1 MNKRKFP
8 ALLRYD
14 RKYAILNN
22 CPDKTLKIERRH
34 ACAYPLPSLAAP
46 DLREV
51 MLKVPHTVL
60 EEIRLNNDIATVIGA
75 YFTLQRSGATFKAL
89 CPFHKEKTPS
99 FMVNPQRQT
108 YHCFGCGAGGDVF
121 RFMMDYEK
129 VDFMTAVKMLAQR
142 AGIRLKLESDGDD
155 DRGGK
160 DALYEINALVAKL
173 YQQFLLKRSEGE
185 AARKYLTSRDLP
197 SVIVEEFMI
206 GFAPE
211 RWDTVLNWAGKKFT
225 REQLEAAGLVIPARP
240 RTADPAPTEG
250 SARWYDRF
258 RNRLMFPIQDEQGRV
273 VGFSGRVLAAEAEG
287 AKYVNTPETALFHKG
302 RMLYALHKARRA
314 IVESRE
320 AIVCEGQ
327 IDVIRCHLAGFSTA
341 VAAQGTAFTADHARI
356 LKRYADSIVLVFDAD
371 RAGQDAA
378 LRAADTFLQ
387 VGLVVRI
394 AALPAGDDPDSLI
407 RRKDGAVAFKQLLN
421 DAKSALDFQIDVL
434 TGREK
439 PDTEAGL
446 MRLATA
452 VVATIARTPNAVQQ
466 SRLIQQ
472 AATRLAVPTTAL
484 QQELDKVLRHSR
496 RVAVTP
502 APQQTDPAMARP
514 NKELALA
521 EHLAANPELAGLVRK
536 YLPLELVTD
545 LSCRQVIQACLQAEQ
560 NKRDV
565 MSIIAEQDNEE
576 RDLSRFVAQALAA
589 PAKIKSDFA
598 TREESVKSLI
608 LGIRTAALQRRRKE
622 IARQCQSVR
631 VQMGSKLNSV
641 EGKNL
646 DLEYTQLGYDMA
658 KLKQW
663 DTAVPVMEV
672 M

>member
-1 MNKRKFP
+1 MPF
-8 ALLRYD
+8 
-14 RKYAILNN
+14 
-22 CPDKTLKIERRH
+22 
-34 ACAYPLPSLAAP
+34 
-46 DLREV
+46 
-51 MLKVPHTVL
+51 KVPHAVL
-60 EEIRLNNDIATVIGA
+60 EEIRLNSDVATVIGA
-75 YFTLQRSGATFKAL
+75 YFTLQRSGAVFKAL

-99 FMVNPQRQT
+99 FLVNPQRQT
-108 YHCFGCGAGGDVF
+108 YHCFGCGAGGDIF
-121 RFMMDYEK
+121 RFVMDYEK

-155 DRGGK
+155 GRPGK
-160 DALYEINALVAKL
+160 DELYEINAGVAKF
-173 YQQFLLKRSEGE
+173 YQQFLLKRPEGE
-185 AARKYLTSRDLP
+185 VARKYLASRDLP
-197 SVIVEEFMI
+197 AATVEEFMI

-211 RWDTVLNWAGKKFT
+211 RWDTVLRWAEKKHT
-225 REQLEAAGLVIPARP
+225 REQLEAAGLIIPAKPRP
-240 RTADPAPTEG
+240 EVSPPAAAPQAAGAPTPAEG

-273 VGFSGRVLAAEAEG
+273 VGFSGRVLDAKAET
-287 AKYVNTPETALFHKG
+287 AKYVNTPETVLFRKG
-302 RMLYALHKARRA
+302 HILYALHKARRA
-314 IVESRE
+314 IVDSRE

-327 IDVIRCHLAGFSTA
+327 IDVIRCHLAGFTTA

-378 LRAADTFLQ
+378 LRAADIFLQ

-394 AALPAGDDPDSLI
+394 GALPAGDDPDSLI
-407 RRKDGAVAFKQLLN
+407 RRKDGASAFKKLLQ

-434 TGREK
+434 TNREK

-466 SRLIQQ
+466 ARLIRQ
-472 AATRLAVPTTAL
+472 AAARLAVPESAL
-484 QQELDKVLRHSR
+484 QQELDKVLKRSR
-496 RVAVTP
+496 PIVASAP
-502 APQQTDPAMARP
+502 APKPAEPAMPRSI
-514 NKELALA
+514 KELALA
-521 EHLAANPELAGLVRK
+521 EHLVANPELTGLVGK
-536 YLPLELVTD
+536 YLPLDLVTD
-545 LSCRQVIQACLQAEQ
+545 LPCRQVVQACLQAEQ

-565 MSIIAEQDNEE
+565 MSIIAEQDNEA

-589 PAKIKSDFA
+589 PDKIKSDFA

-622 IARQCQSVR
+622 IAKQCQAAHGQV
-631 VQMGSKLNSV
+631 VSKLAPA
-641 EGKNL
+641 EEKKL
-646 DLEYTQLGYDMA
+646 DLEYTQLGYDIA

-663 DTAVPVMEV
+663 DTAVPVMDG

>member
-1 MNKRKFP
+1 MP
-8 ALLRYD
+8 
-14 RKYAILNN
+14 
-22 CPDKTLKIERRH
+22 
-34 ACAYPLPSLAAP
+34 
-46 DLREV
+46 
-51 MLKVPHTVL
+51 LKVPHAVL
-60 EEIRLNNDIATVIGA
+60 EEIRLNNDVATVIGA
-75 YFTLQRSGATFKAL
+75 YFTLQRSGSTFKAL

-108 YHCFGCGAGGDVF
+108 YHCFGCGVGGDVF
-121 RFMMDYEK
+121 RFVMDYEK

-142 AGIRLKLESDGDD
+142 AGIRLKLESDGDN
-155 DRGGK
+155 GQPGK
-160 DALYEINALVAKL
+160 EALYEINALVAKL
-173 YQQFLLKRSEGE
+173 YQQFLLKHPEGE
-185 AARKYLTSRDLP
+185 AARKYLALRDLP
-197 SVIVEEFMI
+197 ASTIEEFMI

-211 RWDTVLNWAGKKFT
+211 RWDTILRWAEKKYT
-225 REQLEAAGLVIPARP
+225 REQLEAAGLIIPARP
-240 RTADPAPTEG
+240 RPEVYPPEFTRLQGGAVPVSAEALRAGKPKATRDPTPTVG

-273 VGFSGRVLAAEAEG
+273 VGFSGRVLAAEVEA
-287 AKYVNTPETALFHKG
+287 AKYVNTPETVLFRKG
-302 RMLYALHKARRA
+302 HILYALHKARRA

-394 AALPAGDDPDSLI
+394 AALPAGEDPDSLI
-407 RRKDGAVAFKQLLN
+407 RRKDGTVAFKKLLQ

-466 SRLIQQ
+466 ARLIQQ
-472 AATRLAVPTTAL
+472 AAARLAVPETAL
-484 QQELDKVLRHSR
+484 QHELDKVLRHSR
-496 RVAVTP
+496 PVAVVT
-502 APQQTDPAMARP
+502 APQKADPAMPRP

-521 EHLAANPELAGLVRK
+521 EHLATNLELAGLVRT
-536 YLPLELVTD
+536 YLPLDLLTD
-545 LSCRQVIQACLQAEQ
+545 LPCRQVIQACLQAEQ
-560 NKRDV
+560 GKRDV

-622 IARQCQSVR
+622 IAKQCQAMR
-631 VQMGSKLNSV
+631 VQVGSKQTPA
-641 EGKNL
+641 EEKKL
-646 DLEYTQLGYDMA
+646 DLEYTQLGYDIA

-663 DTAVPVMEV
+663 DTAVPVMDG

>member
-1 MNKRKFP
+1 MAFP
-8 ALLRYD
+8 PRFLDELRQ
-14 RKYAILNN
+14 RV
-22 CPDKTLKIERRH
+22 
-34 ACAYPLPSLAAP
+34 SLAEVVGRRVK
-46 DLREV
+46 LTRRGREY
-51 MLKVPHTVL
+51 
-60 EEIRLNNDIATVIGA
+60 IG
-75 YFTLQRSGATFKAL
+75 L

-99 FMVNPQRQT
+99 FLVNPQRQT

-121 RFMMDYEK
+121 RFVMDYEK

-142 AGIRLKLESDGDD
+142 AGIRLKLESDGDSGQSD
-155 DRGGK
+155 K
-160 DALYEINALVAKL
+160 EALYEINALVAKF
-173 YQQFLLKRSEGE
+173 YQQFLLKRPEGE
-185 AARKYLTSRDLP
+185 AARKYLSSRDLP
-197 SVIVEEFMI
+197 AATIEEFMI

-211 RWDTVLNWAGKKFT
+211 RWDTVLRWAEKKYT
-225 REQLEAAGLVIPARP
+225 REQLEAAGLIIPARP
-240 RTADPAPTEG
+240 RPEVYPPEFTRLQGGAAPVSAEALRAGKPEATRDPTPTEG
-250 SARWYDRF
+250 PAHWYDRF

-273 VGFSGRVLAAEAEG
+273 VGFSGRVLTAAAEA
-287 AKYVNTPETALFHKG
+287 AKYVNTPETVLFRKG
-302 RMLYALHKARRA
+302 HILYALHKARRA

-327 IDVIRCHLAGFSTA
+327 IDVIRCHLAGFPTA

-394 AALPAGDDPDSLI
+394 AALPTGEDPDSLI
-407 RRKDGAVAFKQLLN
+407 RRKDGPAEFRNLLQG
-421 DAKSALDFQIDVL
+421 AKSALDFQIDVL

-466 SRLIQQ
+466 ARLIQQ
-472 AATRLAVPTTAL
+472 AAVRLAVPEVAL
-484 QQELDKVLRHSR
+484 QQELDKVLRRSR
-496 RVAVTP
+496 PAAVAPV
-502 APQQTDPAMARP
+502 PQKAEPAMPRP
-514 NKELALA
+514 IKELALA
-521 EHLAANPELAGLVRK
+521 EHLVAHLELAGPVRT
-536 YLPLELVTD
+536 YLPLDMVTD
-545 LSCRQVIQACLQAEQ
+545 LPCRQVIQACLQAEQ
-560 NKRDV
+560 SKRDV
-565 MSIIAEQDNEE
+565 MSVIAEQDNEE

-622 IARQCQSVR
+622 IAKQCQAVR
-631 VQMGSKLNSV
+631 VEAGTKLTPV
-641 EGKNL
+641 EDKKL
-646 DLEYTQLGYDMA
+646 DLEYTQLGYDIA

-663 DTAVPVMEV
+663 DTAVPVMEG

>member
-1 MNKRKFP
+1 MP
-8 ALLRYD
+8 
-14 RKYAILNN
+14 
-22 CPDKTLKIERRH
+22 
-34 ACAYPLPSLAAP
+34 
-46 DLREV
+46 
-51 MLKVPHTVL
+51 LKVPHAVL
-60 EEIRLNNDIATVIGA
+60 EEIRLNNDVATVIGA

-121 RFMMDYEK
+121 RFIMDYEK

-155 DRGGK
+155 GQSGK
-160 DALYEINALVAKL
+160 EALYEINALVAKF
-173 YQQFLLKRSEGE
+173 YQQFLLKRPEGE
-185 AARKYLTSRDLP
+185 AARKYLASRDLP
-197 SVIVEEFMI
+197 AATIEEFMI

-211 RWDTVLNWAGKKFT
+211 RWDTVLRWAEKKYT

-240 RTADPAPTEG
+240 RPEVYPPTAAPKATRDPTSTEG
-250 SARWYDRF
+250 PVRWYDRF

-273 VGFSGRVLAAEAEG
+273 VGFSGRVLTAEAEA
-287 AKYVNTPETALFHKG
+287 AKYVNTPETVLFRKG
-302 RMLYALHKARRA
+302 RILYALHKARRA

-327 IDVIRCHLAGFSTA
+327 IDVIRCHLAGFPTA

-394 AALPAGDDPDSLI
+394 AALPAGEDPDSLI
-407 RRKDGAVAFKQLLN
+407 RRKDGVVAFNKLLQE
-421 DAKSALDFQIDVL
+421 AKSALDFQIDVL

-466 SRLIQQ
+466 ARLIQQ
-472 AATRLAVPTTAL
+472 AAVRLAVPETAL
-484 QQELDKVLRHSR
+484 QQELDKVLKRSR
-496 RVAVTP
+496 PIAVAP
-502 APQQTDPAMARP
+502 APQQADPAMPRP
-514 NKELALA
+514 NNEIALA
-521 EHLAANPELAGLVRK
+521 EHLVVNPELSHLVQK
-536 YLPLELVTD
+536 YLPLDMVTD
-545 LSCRQVIQACLQAEQ
+545 SLCRQVLKACLQAVET
-560 NKRDV
+560 KKEVMDV
-565 MSIIAEQDNEE
+565 ISELDNEE
-576 RDLSRFVAQALAA
+576 RDLSRFAAQALA
-589 PAKIKSDFA
+589 PAMIKSGYA
-598 TREESVKSLI
+598 TQEEAVKLLI
-608 LGIRTAALQRRRKE
+608 LRIRTAALRRCLKE
-622 IARQCQSVR
+622 IEQIRQV
-631 VQMGSKLNSV
+631 VNLGGANKLTPAEEKKLNS
-641 EGKNL
+641 EDG
-646 DLEYTQLGYDMA
+646 QIRYDINM
-658 KLKQW
+658 LKQW
-663 DTAVPVMEV
+663 DTAVPVMDG

>member
-1 MNKRKFP
+1 MPF
-8 ALLRYD
+8 
-14 RKYAILNN
+14 
-22 CPDKTLKIERRH
+22 
-34 ACAYPLPSLAAP
+34 
-46 DLREV
+46 
-51 MLKVPHTVL
+51 KVPHAVL
-60 EEIRLNNDIATVIGA
+60 EEIRLNNDVATVIGA
-75 YFTLQRSGATFKAL
+75 YFTLQRSGSTFKAL

-121 RFMMDYEK
+121 RFIMDYEK

-155 DRGGK
+155 GQPGK
-160 DALYEINALVAKL
+160 EALYEINALVARF
-173 YQQFLLKRSEGE
+173 YQQFLLTRPEGE
-185 AARKYLTSRDLP
+185 VARKYLASRDLP
-197 SVIVEEFMI
+197 AAIIEEFMI

-211 RWDTVLNWAGKKFT
+211 RWDTVLRWAEKKYT

-240 RTADPAPTEG
+240 RPEDPTPTEG
-250 SARWYDRF
+250 PARWYDRF

-273 VGFSGRVLAAEAEG
+273 VGFSGRVLAAEVEA
-287 AKYVNTPETALFHKG
+287 AKYVNTPETVLFRKG
-302 RMLYALHKARRA
+302 HILYALHKARRA

-327 IDVIRCHLAGFSTA
+327 IDVIRCHLAGFPTA

-394 AALPAGDDPDSLI
+394 AALPAGEDPDSLI
-407 RRKDGAVAFKQLLN
+407 RHKDGAVAFKKLLQ

-466 SRLIQQ
+466 ARLIQQ
-472 AATRLAVPTTAL
+472 AAARLAVPETAL
-484 QQELDKVLRHSR
+484 QHELDKVLRHSR
-496 RVAVTP
+496 PVVVAP
-502 APQQTDPAMARP
+502 GPQHADPAVPRSI
-514 NKELALA
+514 KELALA
-521 EHLAANPELAGLVRK
+521 EHLAANLELALLVRK
-536 YLPLELVTD
+536 YLPLDLVTN
-545 LSCRQVIQACLQAEQ
+545 LPCRQVIQACLQAEQ
-560 NKRDV
+560 SKRDV

-576 RDLSRFVAQALAA
+576 RDLSRFVAQTLAA

-622 IARQCQSVR
+622 IAKQCQAIR
-631 VQMGSKLNSV
+631 VQVGSRLTPAEEK
-641 EGKNL
+641 KL
-646 DLEYTQLGYDMA
+646 DLEYTQLGYDIA

-663 DTAVPVMEV
+663 DTAVPVMDG

>member
-1 MNKRKFP
+1 
-8 ALLRYD
+8 
-14 RKYAILNN
+14 
-22 CPDKTLKIERRH
+22 
-34 ACAYPLPSLAAP
+34 
-46 DLREV
+46 
-51 MLKVPHTVL
+51 MLKVPHAVL
-60 EEIRLNNDIATVIGA
+60 EEIRLANDIATVIGA

-99 FMVNPQRQT
+99 FLVNPQRQT

-121 RFMMDYEK
+121 RFVMDYEK

-155 DRGGK
+155 GQGGK
-160 DALYEINALVAKL
+160 QALYEINALAAKL
-173 YQQFLLKRSEGE
+173 YQQFLLKRPEGA
-185 AARKYLTSRDLP
+185 AARKYLASRDLP
-197 SVIVEEFMI
+197 EATIEEFAI

-211 RWDTVLNWAGKKFT
+211 RWDTILRWAEKT
-225 REQLEAAGLVIPARP
+225 HTHEQLEAAGLIIPAKPRP
-240 RTADPAPTEG
+240 GDSTSAEG
-250 SARWYDRF
+250 PARWYDRF
-258 RNRLMFPIQDEQGRV
+258 RNRLMFPIQDEQGRI
-273 VGFSGRVLAAEAEG
+273 VGFSGRVLTAEAEA
-287 AKYVNTPETALFHKG
+287 AKYVNTPETALFRKG
-302 RMLYALHKARRA
+302 HILYALHKARRA

-327 IDVIRCHLAGFSTA
+327 IDVIRCHLAGFQTA

-356 LKRYADSIVLVFDAD
+356 LKRYADSIALVFDAD

-394 AALPAGDDPDSLI
+394 AALPAGEDPDSLI
-407 RRKDGAVAFKQLLN
+407 RRKDGAAEFRSLLQG
-421 DAKSALDFQIDVL
+421 AKSALDFQIDVL

-446 MRLATA
+446 MRLAAA

-466 SRLIQQ
+466 ARLVRQ
-472 AATRLAVPTTAL
+472 AAARMAVPETAL
-484 QQELDKVLRHSR
+484 QQELDKVLKRSR
-496 RVAVTP
+496 PVVVVP
-502 APQQTDPAMARP
+502 APPKAEPAVP
-514 NKELALA
+514 QSIKELALA
-521 EHLAANPELAGLVRK
+521 EHLAANLELAGLVRK

-545 LSCRQVIQACLQAEQ
+545 LPCRQVIRACLQAEQ
-560 NKRDV
+560 GKRDV

-622 IARQCQSVR
+622 IAKQCQALR
-631 VQMGSKLNSV
+631 AGAGSKLSAPA
-641 EGKNL
+641 EMKKL
-646 DLEYTQLGYDMA
+646 DLEYTQLGYDVA

-663 DTAVPVMEV
+663 DTAVPVMEG

>member
-1 MNKRKFP
+1 MP
-8 ALLRYD
+8 
-14 RKYAILNN
+14 
-22 CPDKTLKIERRH
+22 
-34 ACAYPLPSLAAP
+34 
-46 DLREV
+46 
-51 MLKVPHTVL
+51 LKVPHAVL
-60 EEIRLNNDIATVIGA
+60 EEIRLNNDVATVIGA

-121 RFMMDYEK
+121 RFVMDYEK

-142 AGIRLKLESDGDD
+142 AGIRLKLESDGAN
-155 DRGGK
+155 GQPGK
-160 DALYEINALVAKL
+160 EALYEINALVAKF
-173 YQQFLLKRSEGE
+173 YQQFLLKRPEGE
-185 AARKYLTSRDLP
+185 PARKYLASRDLP
-197 SVIVEEFMI
+197 ASTIEEFMI

-211 RWDTVLNWAGKKFT
+211 RWDTVLRWAEKKYT
-225 REQLEAAGLVIPARP
+225 REQLEAAGLIIPARP
-240 RTADPAPTEG
+240 RPEVYPPTAAPKATRDPTPTE
-250 SARWYDRF
+250 SPVRWYDRF

-273 VGFSGRVLAAEAEG
+273 VGFSGRVLAAEAEA
-287 AKYVNTPETALFHKG
+287 AKYVNTPETVLFRKG
-302 RMLYALHKARRA
+302 HILYALHKARRA

-327 IDVIRCHLAGFSTA
+327 IDVIRCHLAGFPTA

-371 RAGQDAA
+371 HAGQNAA

-394 AALPAGDDPDSLI
+394 AALPAGADPDSLI
-407 RRKDGAVAFKQLLN
+407 RRKDGVVAFKKLLQ

-434 TGREK
+434 TGREN

-466 SRLIQQ
+466 ARLIQQ
-472 AATRLAVPTTAL
+472 AAARLAVPETAL
-484 QQELDKVLRHSR
+484 QHELDKVLRHSR
-496 RVAVTP
+496 PVVVAP
-502 APQQTDPAMARP
+502 APQQSDPAIPRP
-514 NKELALA
+514 IKELALA
-521 EHLAANPELAGLVRK
+521 EHLAANLELAGLVRT
-536 YLPLELVTD
+536 YLPLDLVTD
-545 LSCRQVIQACLQAEQ
+545 LPCRQVIQACLQAEQ
-560 NKRDV
+560 GKRDV
-565 MSIIAEQDNEE
+565 MSIIAEQDNDE
-576 RDLSRFVAQALAA
+576 RDLSRFVAQTLAA

-622 IARQCQSVR
+622 IAKQCQGVR
-631 VQMGSKLNSV
+631 VEAGSKPTPA
-641 EGKNL
+641 EEKKL
-646 DLEYTQLGYDMA
+646 DLEYTQLGYDIA

-663 DTAVPVMEV
+663 NTAVPVMKG

>member
-1 MNKRKFP
+1 MP
-8 ALLRYD
+8 
-14 RKYAILNN
+14 
-22 CPDKTLKIERRH
+22 
-34 ACAYPLPSLAAP
+34 
-46 DLREV
+46 
-51 MLKVPHTVL
+51 LKVPHAVL
-60 EEIRLNNDIATVIGA
+60 EEIRLNNDVATVIGA
-75 YFTLQRSGATFKAL
+75 CFTLQRSGSTFKAL

-121 RFMMDYEK
+121 RFVMDYEK

-142 AGIRLKLESDGDD
+142 AGIRLKLEADGDN
-155 DRGGK
+155 GQPGK
-160 DALYEINALVAKL
+160 EALYEINAGAAKF
-173 YQQFLLKRSEGE
+173 YQQFLLKRPEGE
-185 AARKYLTSRDLP
+185 TARKYLVSRDLP
-197 SVIVEEFMI
+197 ASVIEEFMI

-211 RWDTVLNWAGKKFT
+211 RWDTVLRWAEKKYT
-225 REQLEAAGLVIPARP
+225 REQLEAAGLIIPARP
-240 RTADPAPTEG
+240 RDGDPTPAEG
-250 SARWYDRF
+250 PARWYDRF

-273 VGFSGRVLAAEAEG
+273 VGFSGRVLAAEAEA
-287 AKYVNTPETALFHKG
+287 AKYVNTPETVLFRKG
-302 RMLYALHKARRA
+302 HILYALHKARRA

-327 IDVIRCHLAGFSTA
+327 IDVIRCHLAGFPTA

-394 AALPAGDDPDSLI
+394 AALPAGEDPDSLI
-407 RRKDGAVAFKQLLN
+407 CRKDGAVTFKKLLQG
-421 DAKSALDFQIDVL
+421 AKSALDFQIDVL

-452 VVATIARTPNAVQQ
+452 VVTTIARTPNAVQQ
-466 SRLIQQ
+466 ARLIQQ
-472 AATRLAVPTTAL
+472 AAARLAVPETAL
-484 QQELDKVLRHSR
+484 QHELDKVLRHSR
-496 RVAVTP
+496 PVVVAPVSQK
-502 APQQTDPAMARP
+502 ADPAMPRSI
-514 NKELALA
+514 KELALA
-521 EHLAANPELAGLVRK
+521 EHLAANLELAGLVRK
-536 YLPLELVTD
+536 YLTLDLVTD
-545 LSCRQVIQACLQAEQ
+545 LPCRQVIQACLQAEQ
-560 NKRDV
+560 GKRDV
-565 MSIIAEQDNEE
+565 MSIIAEHDNEE

-608 LGIRTAALQRRRKE
+608 LGIRAAALQRRRKE
-622 IARQCQSVR
+622 IVKQRQAAWVGVGSQSTTAEDK
-631 VQMGSKLNSV
+631 KL
-641 EGKNL
+641 EM
-646 DLEYTQLGYDMA
+646 EYTQLGYDLA

-663 DTAVPVMEV
+663 DTAVPVMEG

>member
-1 MNKRKFP
+1 MP
-8 ALLRYD
+8 
-14 RKYAILNN
+14 
-22 CPDKTLKIERRH
+22 
-34 ACAYPLPSLAAP
+34 
-46 DLREV
+46 
-51 MLKVPHTVL
+51 LKVPHAVL
-60 EEIRLNNDIATVIGA
+60 EEIRLNNDVATVIGA
-75 YFTLQRSGATFKAL
+75 YFTLQRSGSTFKAL
-89 CPFHKEKTPS
+89 CPFHKEKTAS

-121 RFMMDYEK
+121 RFIMDYEK

-142 AGIRLKLESDGDD
+142 AGIRLKLEADGE
-155 DRGGK
+155 GGQPGK
-160 DALYEINALVAKL
+160 EALYEINAGVAKL
-173 YQQFLLKRSEGE
+173 YQQVLFKQPEGE
-185 AARKYLTSRDLP
+185 AARKYLVSRDLP
-197 SVIVEEFMI
+197 SEAIKDFLI
-206 GFAPE
+206 GFVAD
-211 RWDTVLNWAGKKFT
+211 RWDTILRWAEKKYT
-225 REQLEAAGLVIPARP
+225 REQLEAAGLIIPARP
-240 RTADPAPTEG
+240 RPEVTPPESTRLQGGAAPASAEALRAGRPEATRDPTPIEG
-250 SARWYDRF
+250 PARWYDRF

-273 VGFSGRVLAAEAEG
+273 VGFSGRVLAAEATA
-287 AKYVNTPETALFHKG
+287 AKYVNTPETALFRKG
-302 RMLYALHKARRA
+302 HILYALHKARRA

-327 IDVIRCHLAGFSTA
+327 IDVIRCHLAGFPTA

-394 AALPAGDDPDSLI
+394 AALPSGEDPDSLI
-407 RRKDGAVAFKQLLN
+407 RRKDGAVAFKKLLQ

-434 TGREK
+434 SSREK

-466 SRLIQQ
+466 ARLLQQ
-472 AATRLAVPTTAL
+472 AAMRLAVPETAL
-484 QQELDKVLRHSR
+484 QHELDKILRHSR
-496 RVAVTP
+496 PVAAAALQKATP
-502 APQQTDPAMARP
+502 ASARP
-514 NKELALA
+514 IKELALA
-521 EHLAANPELAGLVRK
+521 EHLTANPELAGLVRK
-536 YLPLELVTD
+536 YLPLDLVTD
-545 LSCRQVIQACLQAEQ
+545 PPCRQVIQACLQAEQ

-608 LGIRTAALQRRRKE
+608 LGIHTAALQRRRKE
-622 IARQCQSVR
+622 IEKQRQAARVSV
-631 VQMGSKLNSV
+631 GSQLTPAEYKKLDV
-641 EGKNL
+641 
-646 DLEYTQLGYDMA
+646 EYTQLGYDIA
-658 KLKQW
+658 RFKQW
-663 DTAVPVMEV
+663 DTAVPVIV
-672 M
+672 P

>member
-1 MNKRKFP
+1 MP
-8 ALLRYD
+8 
-14 RKYAILNN
+14 
-22 CPDKTLKIERRH
+22 
-34 ACAYPLPSLAAP
+34 
-46 DLREV
+46 
-51 MLKVPHTVL
+51 LKVPHAVL

-75 YFTLQRSGATFKAL
+75 YFTLQRSGSTFKSL

-121 RFMMDYEK
+121 RFIMDYEK

-142 AGIRLKLESDGDD
+142 AGIRLKLESDGED
-155 DRGGK
+155 GQPGK
-160 DALYEINALVAKL
+160 EALYEINAFVAKH
-173 YQQFLLKRSEGE
+173 YQQVLLKQPEGE
-185 AARKYLTSRDLP
+185 AARKYLVSRDLP
-197 SVIVEEFMI
+197 AAACEDFLI

-211 RWDTVLNWAGKKFT
+211 RWDTVLRWAEKKYT
-225 REQLEAAGLVIPARP
+225 REQLEAAGLIIPARP
-240 RTADPAPTEG
+240 RSEDPTPTEG
-250 SARWYDRF
+250 PARWYDRF

-273 VGFSGRVLAAEAEG
+273 VGFSGRVLTAEAEA
-287 AKYVNTPETALFHKG
+287 AKYVNTPETALFRKG
-302 RMLYALHKARRA
+302 HILYALHKARRA

-327 IDVIRCHLAGFSTA
+327 IDVIRCHLAGFQTA

-394 AALPAGDDPDSLI
+394 AALPSGEDPDSLI
-407 RRKDGAVAFKQLLN
+407 RRKDGAAIFKKLLQ
-421 DAKSALDFQIDVL
+421 DAESALDFQIDVL
-434 TGREK
+434 TSREK

-446 MRLATA
+446 MRLAAA
-452 VVATIARTPNAVQQ
+452 VMATIARTPNAVQQ
-466 SRLIQQ
+466 ARLIQQ
-472 AATRLAVPTTAL
+472 AAARLAVPETAL
-484 QQELDKVLRHSR
+484 QHELDKVLRRSR
-496 RVAVTP
+496 PVAVAP
-502 APQQTDPAMARP
+502 APQQAEPVRP
-514 NKELALA
+514 RPIKELALA
-521 EHLAANPELAGLVRK
+521 EHLTANPELAGLVRT
-536 YLPLELVTD
+536 YLPLDLVTD
-545 LSCRQVIQACLQAEQ
+545 LPCRQVIQACLQAEQ
-560 NKRDV
+560 GHRDV

-622 IARQCQSVR
+622 IEKQRQAARVSV
-631 VQMGSKLNSV
+631 GSKLTPA
-641 EGKNL
+641 EDKKL
-646 DLEYTQLGYDMA
+646 DVEYTQLGYDIA
-658 KLKQW
+658 RFKQW
-663 DTAVPVMEV
+663 DTAVPVMEG

>member
-1 MNKRKFP
+1 MPF
-8 ALLRYD
+8 
-14 RKYAILNN
+14 
-22 CPDKTLKIERRH
+22 
-34 ACAYPLPSLAAP
+34 
-46 DLREV
+46 
-51 MLKVPHTVL
+51 KVPHAVL
-60 EEIRLNNDIATVIGA
+60 EEIRLNNDVATVIGA
-75 YFTLQRSGATFKAL
+75 YFTLQRSGSTFKAL

-121 RFMMDYEK
+121 RFVMDYEK

-142 AGIRLKLESDGDD
+142 AGIRLKLESDGD
-155 DRGGK
+155 GGQPGK
-160 DALYEINALVAKL
+160 ETLYEINALVAKF
-173 YQQFLLKRSEGE
+173 YQQFLLKRPEGE
-185 AARKYLTSRDLP
+185 AARKYLASRDLP
-197 SVIVEEFMI
+197 AATIEEFMI

-211 RWDTVLNWAGKKFT
+211 RWDTILRWAEKKYT
-225 REQLEAAGLVIPARP
+225 REQLEAAGLIIPAKPRP
-240 RTADPAPTEG
+240 ENPTPAEG
-250 SARWYDRF
+250 PARWYDRF

-273 VGFSGRVLAAEAEG
+273 VGFSGRVLAAEAEA
-287 AKYVNTPETALFHKG
+287 AKYVNTPETVLFRKG
-302 RMLYALHKARRA
+302 HILYALYKARRA
-314 IVESRE
+314 IVEARE

-327 IDVIRCHLAGFSTA
+327 IDVIRCHLAGFPTA

-394 AALPAGDDPDSLI
+394 AALPAGEDPDSLI
-407 RRKDGAVAFKQLLN
+407 RRKDGAGAFKKILQ

-466 SRLIQQ
+466 ARLIQQ
-472 AATRLAVPTTAL
+472 AAVRLAVPETAL
-484 QQELDKVLRHSR
+484 QQELDKVMRRSR
-496 RVAVTP
+496 PVAV
-502 APQQTDPAMARP
+502 APVPRKAEPAMPRSI
-514 NKELALA
+514 KELALA
-521 EHLAANPELAGLVRK
+521 EHLAANLELAGLVRK
-536 YLPLELVTD
+536 YLPLDLVAD
-545 LSCRQVIQACLQAEQ
+545 FPCRQVIQACLQAEQ
-560 NKRDV
+560 DKRDV

-608 LGIRTAALQRRRKE
+608 LGIRTAALQRRLKE
-622 IARQCQSVR
+622 IEQIRQAASLGGTNKLTPAEDKKLTAEESQVR
-631 VQMGSKLNSV
+631 YD
-641 EGKNL
+641 KN
-646 DLEYTQLGYDMA
+646 M
-658 KLKQW
+658 LKQW
-663 DTAVPVMEV
+663 DTAVPVMDG

>member
-1 MNKRKFP
+1 MPF
-8 ALLRYD
+8 
-14 RKYAILNN
+14 
-22 CPDKTLKIERRH
+22 
-34 ACAYPLPSLAAP
+34 
-46 DLREV
+46 
-51 MLKVPHTVL
+51 KVPHAVL
-60 EEIRLNNDIATVIGA
+60 EEIRLNNDVATVIGA
-75 YFTLQRSGATFKAL
+75 YFALQRSGSTFKAL

-99 FMVNPQRQT
+99 FMVNPQRQI

-121 RFMMDYEK
+121 RFVMDYEK

-142 AGIRLKLESDGDD
+142 AGIRLKLESDDD
-155 DRGGK
+155 NDQGGK
-160 DALYEINALVAKL
+160 EKLYEINALVAKF
-173 YQQFLLKRSEGE
+173 YQQFLLKRPEGE
-185 AARKYLTSRDLP
+185 AARKYLASRDLP
-197 SVIVEEFMI
+197 ASAIEEFII

-211 RWDTVLNWAGKKFT
+211 RWDTVLRWSEKKFT
-225 REQLEAAGLVIPARP
+225 REQLEAAGLIIQARSRPEDPTPA
-240 RTADPAPTEG
+240 EG
-250 SARWYDRF
+250 PARWYDRF

-273 VGFSGRVLAAEAEG
+273 VGFSGRVLTAEVEG
-287 AKYVNTPETALFHKG
+287 AKYVNTPETVLFRKG
-302 RMLYALHKARRA
+302 HILYALHKARRA

-327 IDVIRCHLAGFSTA
+327 IDVIRCHLAGFTTA

-394 AALPAGDDPDSLI
+394 AALPAGEDPDSLI
-407 RRKDGAVAFKQLLN
+407 SRKDGATVFKKLLQ

-466 SRLIQQ
+466 ARLLQQ
-472 AATRLAVPTTAL
+472 AAARLAVPEMAL
-484 QQELDKVLRHSR
+484 QQELDKVLKRSR
-496 RVAVTP
+496 PVAVAAVPQKAEKAEP
-502 APQQTDPAMARP
+502 ARSRSHD
-514 NKELALA
+514 EIALA
-521 EHLAANPELAGLVRK
+521 EHLVVNSELAHLVQK
-536 YLPLELVTD
+536 YLPLDMVTD
-545 LSCRQVIQACLQAEQ
+545 LQCRQVIRACLQAEQ
-560 NKRDV
+560 SKRDI

-576 RDLSRFVAQALAA
+576 RDLSRFVAQALATPSTSREGRCA
-589 PAKIKSDFA
+589 EQSGLSRFSTQNVAMSKSEF
-598 TREESVKSLI
+598 TTTEELVKPLI

-622 IARQCQSVR
+622 IVQQCPALR
-631 VQMGSKLNSV
+631 VGAESKLIPA
-641 EGKNL
+641 EDKNL
-646 DLEYTQLGYDMA
+646 EAEYTQLGYDIA

-663 DTAVPVMEV
+663 DTAVPIMDG